1 MSQEMQNKKDE
12 LARLIK
18 RHSTSEGVQETAIS
32 SLFFIRYL
40 CTTEPDYRVARPA
53 LCFIAQGS
61 KEIYL
66 AKERFLY
73 NPNDYL
79 VGSINLPVV
88 GQVIKASAEEPYVS
102 FKLEFTQKQ
111 ILDVLNDSSI
121 KPSVNDNA
129 GRALFVGQINSG
141 LLDSILRLA
150 RLLDNPADIPFLAPL
165 CIKEILYRLLQGEY
179 GVTLAQMAMEGS
191 STYRIQDAVQHIMDH
206 YDHALSIEELAEIAS
221 MSISSFHRNFKE
233 VTAMTPLQ
241 FQKQLRLQEARRLL
255 LSESADA
262 ADVAFR
268 IGYESASQFSREYA
282 RMFGSP
288 PRADIKRLKE
298 KYEFTFH
305 S

>member
-1 MSQEMQNKKDE
+1 MSQEMQRKKDE

-18 RHSTSEGVQETAIS
+18 RHSTLEGVQETAIS

-40 CTTEPDYRVARPA
+40 HTSEPDYRVARPA

-66 AKERFLY
+66 AKERFSY

-102 FKLEFTQKQ
+102 FKLEFTQQQ
-111 ILDVLNDSSI
+111 ILDVLNDSSLQ
-121 KPSVNDNA
+121 SVAHNNA
-129 GRALFVGQINSG
+129 GRALFVGQINAG

-150 RLLDNPADIPFLAPL
+150 RLLDHPEDIPFLAPL

-179 GVTLAQMAMEGS
+179 GATLAQIAMEGS
-191 STYRIQDAVQHIMDH
+191 STYRIQDAIQHIMDH
-206 YDHALSIEELAEIAS
+206 YDQSLSIEGLAEVAS
-221 MSISSFHRNFKE
+221 MSVSSFHRNFKE

-288 PRADIKRLKE
+288 PRTDIKRLKE
-298 KYEFTFH
+298 KYELTFNL
-305 S
+305 